1 MLSPQELKTKEFS
14 KGLRGYNP
22 QEVDEHIA
30 YLQRS
35 YTELYRHAAEIEKA
49 YTELYRRYKQATADR
64 EAVRSDLI
72 DARIASD
79 KIIEDAN
86 EKAEMIIRAS
96 KTNCDYIIND
106 YRRTVSEERDKLFR
120 IQATIQGFK
129 ETLLREC
136 REYMDKIDELT
147 DIADTSLYY
156 STDEEMVARV
166 VDEIKTDVRYAMVDK
181 AQKENISEDEVA
193 VDLDCFTE
201 APVTDE
207 TGSASPDP
215 TRTNVFSSD
224 TADSAGGANMEE
236 TIQFNGSSAESSS
249 N

>member
-1 MLSPQELKTKEFS
+1 MLSPQELRTKEFS

-22 QEVDEHIA
+22 QEVDEQIE
-30 YLQRS
+30 YLLRS

-64 EAVRSDLI
+64 EAVKSDLI

-106 YRRTVSEERDKLFR
+106 YRRAVSEERAKLFR
-120 IQATIQGFK
+120 IQATIQSFK

-136 REYMDKIDELT
+136 REHMDRIDELT

-156 STDEEMVARV
+156 ATDDEMVSRV

-181 AQKENISEDEVA
+181 AQKDDISDDEVA

-201 APVTDE
+201 APVTDDE
-207 TGSASPDP
+207 SHVPDP
-215 TRTNVFSSD
+215 TRTDVFSSD
-224 TADSAGGANMEE
+224 AADGTGKANLEE
-236 TIQFNGSSAESSS
+236 TIQFGTDTAN